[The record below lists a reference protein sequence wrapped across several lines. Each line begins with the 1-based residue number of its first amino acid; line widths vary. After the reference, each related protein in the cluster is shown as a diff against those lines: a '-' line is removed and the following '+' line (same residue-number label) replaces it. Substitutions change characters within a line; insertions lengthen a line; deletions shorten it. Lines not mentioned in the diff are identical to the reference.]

1 MLLSEFENK
10 IKNKLNE
17 FDLKEVFPY
26 KENGVL
32 GEVNTFE
39 EVVFKA
45 IFSYNTFEIIEETAR
60 FYSINEQRII
70 REIIRYQ
77 KEMDAYYGLFQVER
91 KNRTELTHTEIKNRL
106 NKAYKKNRGF
116 YYIVGLKGYTSTTLH
131 ENPVLSPGL
140 GHGKRMGCGNKR
152 KYRLYGKMSKVLPET
167 LRLYDGSNITW
178 SYPIKI
184 NGVCLECESIYEV
197 YDLVLRHKE
206 GLTLEKERTFYSSQE
221 KKIIKTLK
229 KIP

>member
-26 KENGVL
+26 KENGVF
-32 GEVNTFE
+32 GEINTFE

-77 KEMDAYYGLFQVER
+77 KEMGAYYSLFQVER
-91 KNRTELTHTEIKNRL
+91 KTNPEL
-106 NKAYKKNRGF
+106 F
-116 YYIVGLKGYTSTTLH
+116 
-131 ENPVLSPGL
+131 
-140 GHGKRMGCGNKR
+140 
-152 KYRLYGKMSKVLPET
+152 
-167 LRLYDGSNITW
+167 
-178 SYPIKI
+178 
-184 NGVCLECESIYEV
+184 
-197 YDLVLRHKE
+197 
-206 GLTLEKERTFYSSQE
+206 
-221 KKIIKTLK
+221 
-229 KIP
+229 